1 VFSAV
6 HNLQPD
12 VPLENI
18 LAMYEAA
25 NEYGSYPIDG
35 QG

>member
-1 VFSAV
+1 V

-12 VPLENI
+12 VPVENI

-25 NEYGSYPIDG
+25 KEHGQYPISPS
-35 QG
+35 